1 MVDYGQQAD
10 PKSVRP
16 EVAELNLARIVRF
29 YHVDP
34 LRLPVWLLD
43 VLQRSLSPLQAE
55 EMLQSATIARSAKA
69 KQTDFA
75 KFVRRLERMAEP
87 DTPPEPPPLIRP
99 EHAAWFERE
108 GIPHRL
114 H

>member
-1 MVDYGQQAD
+1 MEQAERAR

-16 EVAELNLARIVRF
+16 GVAELNLARIVRF

-43 VLQRSLSPLQAE
+43 VLQRSVSPLQAE
-55 EMLQSATIARSAKA
+55 EMLRSATVARSAQA
-69 KQTDFA
+69 KQKDFA
-75 KFVRRLERMAEP
+75 KFTRSLQRMAEP
-87 DTPPEPPPLIRP
+87 YTPETPPLVKP